1 MAMAMNQVQRTLT
14 VLYVDDEPQAL
25 KYFGKAFA
33 SDFPVL
39 TVGSV
44 EEARTLLEQDNG
56 QIAVV
61 VTDQRMPMASGVDL
75 LGWLRLARPNIVR
88 ILTTAFSDLESAIEA
103 VNNGAIFRYVTK
115 PWDIRDLRGIL
126 LRALDVHRLQ
136 CDRELLVREKTEVLQ
151 RLIVIDQVRSYLARL
166 NSPLDLATR
175 SLRTAQRSLPGNASE
190 LSEAIEGVDRGIGR
204 IKGIVAELR
213 SFADPMREAD
223 KEGFAIELAI
233 ERSLK
238 QPELAHLASRV
249 RLETAGGQVLA
260 VKSQL
265 ASVFGHLLA
274 NAGEAMRLVA
284 DGRSAEIRIVTRQSA
299 QRLLVT
305 VHDNG
310 IGIPPM
316 NLPRIFDPFFTT
328 KESVDGMGLGLTI
341 ARSIL
346 MQHGGRIQV
355 RSEYGRWT
363 EVGFDLPLA
372 GAGA

>member
-1 MAMAMNQVQRTLT
+1 MNPDPRNLT

-25 KYFGKAFA
+25 KYFSKAFA
-33 SDFPVL
+33 SDFRIL

-44 EEARTLLEQDNG
+44 EEARTLLEQDDG

-75 LGWLRLARPNIVR
+75 LGWLRLARPNCVR

-136 CDRELLVREKTEVLQ
+136 CDRDLLVREKTEVLQ
-151 RLIVIDQVRSYLARL
+151 RLIVVDQVRSYLARL
-166 NSPLDLATR
+166 SSPLDLATR
-175 SLRTAQRSLPGNASE
+175 SLRTAQRSLPGSTAE
-190 LSEAIEGVDRGIGR
+190 LSEAIDGVDRGIGR

-213 SFADPMREAD
+213 SFADPLRESD

-238 QPELAHLASRV
+238 QPELAHLAPRV
-249 RLETAGGQVLA
+249 KLEAAAGGRVLA

-274 NAGEAMRLVA
+274 NAGEAMQLVA
-284 DGRSAEIRIVTRQSA
+284 DGRPAEIRIATRPAA
-299 QRLLVT
+299 QRLMVT

-328 KESVDGMGLGLTI
+328 KESADGMGLGLTI
-341 ARSIL
+341 VRSIL

-363 EVGFDLPLA
+363 EVGFDLPLVAA
-372 GAGA
+372 GA

>member
-1 MAMAMNQVQRTLT
+1 MAMTQDQRTLT

-25 KYFGKAFA
+25 KYFAKAFVA
-33 SDFPVL
+33 DFPVL
-39 TVGSV
+39 TVGGV
-44 EEARTLLEQDNG
+44 DEARALIEQDSG

-75 LGWLRLARPNIVR
+75 LGWLRLARPNVVR

-136 CDRELLVREKTEVLQ
+136 CDRETLVREKTEVLQ
-151 RLIVIDQVRSYLARL
+151 RLIVVDQVRSYLARL
-166 NSPLDLATR
+166 SSPLDLATR
-175 SLRTAQRSLPGNASE
+175 SLRSVQRSLPGSASE
-190 LSEAIEGVDRGIGR
+190 LSEAIDGVDRGIGR

-223 KEGFAIELAI
+223 KEGFPIALAI

-238 QPELAHLASRV
+238 QPEIAHLAARV
-249 RLETAGGQVLA
+249 RLEDGVGGRVLA

-265 ASVFGHLLA
+265 SSVFGHLLA

-284 DGRSAEIRIVTRQSA
+284 DGRPAEIRIAARQSA
-299 QRLLVT
+299 QRMLVT

-328 KESVDGMGLGLTI
+328 KESADGMGLGLTI
-341 ARSIL
+341 TRSIL
-346 MQHGGRIQV
+346 MHHGGRIQV